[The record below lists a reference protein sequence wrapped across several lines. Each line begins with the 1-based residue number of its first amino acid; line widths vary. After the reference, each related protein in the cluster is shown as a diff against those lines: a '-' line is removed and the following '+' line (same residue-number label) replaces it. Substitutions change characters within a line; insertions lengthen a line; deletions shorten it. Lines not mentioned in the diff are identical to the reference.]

1 MVWLAA
7 EVSAAVLNKKEENMK
22 LKREVAVKS
31 VVTEEFKSR
40 LKQEL
45 IGMQGKMQA
54 AIEELDLHLKRFV
67 PEIAKNDI
75 EQAGRLRRE
84 ITNERQRHERAMAEI
99 EARLREIEGLAIG
112 DEYYQGK
119 IDGEVEIAVGD
130 DLEAKIYGAEIVVK
144 DGKVQEI
151 REG

>member
-1 MVWLAA
+1 
-7 EVSAAVLNKKEENMK
+7 MK
-22 LKREVAVKS
+22 LKREVAVKA

-40 LKQEL
+40 LRQEL
-45 IGMQGKMQA
+45 MGMQGKMQA
-54 AIEELDLHLKRFV
+54 AIDELDMHLKRFV

-99 EARLREIEGLAIG
+99 EAQLRDVEGLAIG